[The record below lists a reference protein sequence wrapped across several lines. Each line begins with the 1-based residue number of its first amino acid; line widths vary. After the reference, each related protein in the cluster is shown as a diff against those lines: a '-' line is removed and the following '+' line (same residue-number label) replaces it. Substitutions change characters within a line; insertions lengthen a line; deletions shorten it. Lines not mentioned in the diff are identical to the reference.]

1 MNLAIKKLRKNLRIS
16 QTEFAKAVGVS
27 LRTVGSWERGE
38 SLPNAEQIWSCALAL
53 NCSPNDVLG
62 WKEEKPTQD
71 IFEHELVECYRA
83 CTPSRQDRI
92 LDTARDAAGMSKE
105 TSKHYSSEPQRQAAG
120 F

>member
-38 SLPNAEQIWSCALAL
+38 SLPNAEQIWACAVAL
-53 NCSPNDVLG
+53 NCSPNDILG
-62 WKEEKPTQD
+62 WEEVKPMQD
-71 IFEHELVECYRA
+71 MFERELVECYRA

-105 TSKHYSSEPQRQAAG
+105 APEHYSSEPQQQAVG

>member
-53 NCSPNDVLG
+53 NCSHNDVLG
-62 WKEEKPTQD
+62 WEEEKPTQD

>member
-1 MNLAIKKLRKNLRIS
+1 MNLAIKELRKNLRIS

-38 SLPNAEQIWSCALAL
+38 SLPNAEQIWACAVAL
-53 NCSPNDVLG
+53 SCSPNDILG
-62 WKEEKPTQD
+62 WEEAKPAQD
-71 IFEHELVECYRA
+71 MFERELVECYRA

-105 TSKHYSSEPQRQAAG
+105 ASEHHSSKPQQQAVG